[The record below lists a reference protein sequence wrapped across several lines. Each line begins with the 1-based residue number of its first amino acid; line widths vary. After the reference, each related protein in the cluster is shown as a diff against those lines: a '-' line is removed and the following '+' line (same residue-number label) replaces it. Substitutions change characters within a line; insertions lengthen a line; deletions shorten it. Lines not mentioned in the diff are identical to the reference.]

1 MTSQTAVILAIIL
14 ITYSGWVSFLVIR
27 RKDIE
32 IIRKSFQV
40 AIVWFVPLI
49 GAVLIHLVTQAQKE
63 RPSESKPSVVEPQM
77 DQGVSPRDFN
87 SPGHD

>member
-1 MTSQTAVILAIIL
+1 MTTQTAVILAIIL
-14 ITYSGWVSFLVIR
+14 MVYSSWVSFLVIR

-32 IIRKSFQV
+32 TIQKSLQV
-40 AIVWFVPLI
+40 ALVWLVPLI

-63 RPSESKPSVVEPQM
+63 RLSGSISSGVEPQM